1 MSKLKTMLVAELER
15 IPGVECVPSS
25 LAGLIEFR
33 YKGKSFAHFH
43 NDNELDLRLT
53 KNVIKAKG
61 LSHPGDSIY
70 HPNRSRNSAW
80 IGNALTIQATS

>member
-1 MSKLKTMLVAELER
+1 M
-15 IPGVECVPSS
+15 PSS

-80 IGNALTIQATS
+80 IEIRFNDSSDLVRISDLVRLAVTKL